1 MRLYTIETN
10 GMAKVAVGMDDAM
23 YTVDSFG
30 VDVRDMNELIC
41 NFISRTMILWINW
54 ITKLSLA

>member
-23 YTVDSFG
+23 Y
-30 VDVRDMNELIC
+30 RKI
-41 NFISRTMILWINW
+41 IYRTMILWINW
-54 ITKLSLA
+54 ITKLSLV